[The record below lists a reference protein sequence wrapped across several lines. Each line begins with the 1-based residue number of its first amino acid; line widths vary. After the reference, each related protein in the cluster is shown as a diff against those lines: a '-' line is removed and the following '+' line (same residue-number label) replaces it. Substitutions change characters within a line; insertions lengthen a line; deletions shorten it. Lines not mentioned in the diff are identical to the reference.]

1 MRESEPPRRLADT
14 PIAIVGMAGLFPHA
28 RDARE
33 FWQNI
38 VDARDCIEDVPA
50 SRWNIDDYYD
60 ADPTRPDHTYS
71 RRGGFVPDVDF
82 DPLEFGLPPN
92 QLEVTSTLQTL
103 SLVVARDLLRD
114 AGAPSSAWY
123 DAESTGVVLGV
134 TGPVPL
140 MHPLAARLT
149 TPVLREVVRACGLTE
164 DDAQA
169 IATRY
174 AEAFAPWE
182 ENSFPGLLANVTAG
196 RVANRLGLGGMNST
210 VDAAC
215 AASLSAVRMAIAELV
230 DGRAD
235 MMIAGGADTENSI
248 FGYMCFSKT
257 QALSKS
263 DRISPFDEGADGT
276 LIGEGIGM
284 LALRRLADAE
294 RDGNRIYAVIR
305 GLGSSSDGRSKSIYA
320 PRAEGQERALRRA
333 YADAD
338 CSPASVELFEAHAT
352 GTAVGDRTELTALD
366 GVLRAAAGGHTHFA
380 AIGSVKSQ
388 IGHTK
393 GAAGTASL
401 MKLAL
406 SLYQKTLPPTINV
419 ERPAGPLADDATPLY
434 VNTRTRPWI
443 RDPRRPVRRAAASAM
458 GFGGT
463 NFHVVLEE
471 HSALRPAAGM
481 VHRTAR
487 AWLWHAEDPAALR
500 AALESGVPPVDGTA
514 APVPADHARIGFVTA
529 PGDADGADLRRI
541 ALGQLTAAPDADEW
555 THPAGVYYRRRALPD
570 ARVGALYAGQGSQYL
585 EMGLDAVLGVPTV
598 AQAVDDANAAFTD
611 DATPLAA
618 VMYPPPVFD
627 PELRQEQESRL
638 RATRYAQPAIGA
650 LSAGQYRY
658 LTELGL
664 RCAGHLGHSF
674 GELTA
679 LWAAGALDDT
689 AFFRLA
695 RARGAAMAPPANPA
709 DTADTAAS
717 GPEAADPGTMAAV
730 QAGREQIEEI
740 LGAFPDVVVC
750 NHNAP
755 DQVVVG
761 GGTQAV
767 AEVLEELARRGMTGR
782 LLPVSAAFHTR
793 HVGHAVDRFAQELD
807 AVGVGVPASPVYANT
822 AGAAYGADPAA
833 NRAVL
838 AGQLLAPVDF
848 VAGVE
853 AMRADGCNVFVEFG
867 PKQVLAQLA
876 RRILDGQPVVVVST
890 DGGPLRDGD
899 VALKQAAVQLAVLG
913 LPLADINRYDPA
925 SRSGDADEAP
935 ARKGMTITLTGAEYI
950 PDSRRA
956 LYAAGLTDGFRV
968 SALAAPASVAI
979 APSAAPS
986 TAAPQPAPAEPA
998 VAAAQAVDG
1007 SWGGNGSH
1015 AVAPV
1020 EAVSEPLLDP
1030 AAVTE
1035 AVNRHLDLH
1044 DRYLDGQLQ
1053 IAGELVAL
1061 LRSGTEAALP
1071 GWVPTAVEH
1080 VKEQSLAAGR
1090 THTRANEVLAAL
1102 AGLRLPAGPD
1112 GLAAGGG
1119 TPPGRTEIAP
1129 PGPAV
1134 PFVPLVPAQTNGN
1147 GYRPEAAPP
1156 VAGAYGEAGSGPVA
1170 RSSDAGPAAPTDGV
1184 NGAAAANGAA
1194 HANGAVSTNGAA
1206 GVNGAAT
1213 VNGATAPAGP
1223 GPDAVRAALLSVV
1236 ADRTGYP
1243 AEMIDTTMD
1252 LEADLGVDSIKRVQI
1267 LGALQEHFP
1276 TLPAVGPERLA
1287 DMRTLDHITNHVLT
1301 SLTTGAPGI
1310 PSTNGTSVITA
1321 TAPAAGAAVSVS
1333 PDAVRAALLGVVADR
1348 TGYPAEMIDTTM
1360 DLEADLGVDSIKR
1373 VQILGALQEHF
1384 PTLPAVGPERLA
1396 DMRTLDHITNHVLT
1410 SLTTGAPG
1418 IPSTNGSAGGATSTP
1433 VEAADTTATG
1443 APAGTGR
1450 PDEAPLAR
1458 QRVELVATAAVDILD
1473 ASPYGSG
1480 PVAVL
1485 VDAGGAADDD
1495 ETLAALRDGLI
1506 ERGFTIRTLF
1516 LPGSAPS
1523 AAGTGSEA
1531 TDLADPFAGW
1541 DAAAVE
1547 QALDVALGGDG
1558 TVDLCLLLLAAPRVD
1573 TDSAGPDAA
1582 AWAPGIRRLGEAVL
1596 VAKHAAGP
1604 LARAAARGGRAAF
1617 ATITRLDGGL
1627 GLRGTAPAAQGLLAG
1642 VAGVVKTLAREE
1654 TALFCRALDI
1664 DPAHMPAALA
1674 QLALTELWD
1683 AATDLLEVGVDAD
1696 GTRWTVRP
1704 GPFGAGAHPG
1714 AGLAADADEPP
1725 AAPVLGPDETV
1736 IVTGGGR
1743 GVTADC
1749 VRALAARVPAHF
1761 VLLGRTEADADP
1773 DWADGIPDAGLL
1785 AAAAA
1790 DLAARAG
1797 TGGGRPTPRQAEA
1810 ARRDVLARREIRDT
1824 LAALEAA
1831 GASATYLSVDIAD
1844 QAAVATALA
1853 PYRGVASALVHGAGA
1868 LADSA
1873 LTAKT
1878 PDAVRRV
1885 LTPKLT
1891 GLRNVLEALGDGPG
1905 SPLRHLVLFTS
1916 VAGLMGN
1923 PGQADYAAA
1932 NEALGRLAAGWKQ
1945 AEPARHV
1952 TAIDWGA
1959 WDGGMV
1965 DADLRELFRSRGVA
1979 LIDRAAGAQAFADQ
1993 FTPPRDGDV
2002 RVLIGS
2008 AEALTGAAGSR
2019 PATALVTRRDL
2030 TELAADPVILH
2041 HQVGGFPVLPATFAI
2056 GWLVNAAERT
2066 HPGRT
2071 VVEVRNFDVHKGVV
2085 FDGTGELTL
2094 RLHAA
2099 AAEPEPD
2106 PSGDGDRLVVRASVR
2121 SPGARPVGLS
2131 RYAAT
2136 LVLAPKLPAP
2146 AQVEDWPRLDAV
2158 WSAPGEDGL
2167 AIYTGGTLFHGP
2179 LLRGIRRILD
2189 RGANSVLLECQLPAA
2204 PVAHG
2209 AFAGAAHDP
2218 ALADLLLHG
2227 PSVLGRWLTGQA
2239 CLPLAVG
2246 RIDYRAPLP
2255 AGEPF
2260 AVVVDE
2266 AKVSDTGVVS
2276 RVTAVGRDGRILVR
2290 LHDVAMVGTP
2300 DMAAKFAEGAARWQ
2314 QEVTA

>member
-38 VDARDCIEDVPA
+38 VDARDCITDVPA

-164 DDAQA
+164 DDAAA

-338 CSPASVELFEAHAT
+338 CSPSSVELFEAHAT

-366 GVLRAAAGGHTHFA
+366 GVLRAAAGGQTHFA

-419 ERPAGPLADDATPLY
+419 ERPAGPLAEDATPLY

-500 AALESGVPPVDGTA
+500 AALESGAPPVDGA
-514 APVPADHARIGFVTA
+514 DPADPIPADHARIGFVTA
-529 PGDADGADLRRI
+529 PGDTDGADLLRI
-541 ALGQLTAAPDADEW
+541 ALAQLTAAPDADEW

-585 EMGLDAVLGVPTV
+585 EMGLDTVLGVPTV

-611 DATPLAA
+611 GTTPLAA

-695 RARGAAMAPPANPA
+695 RARGAAMAPPT
-709 DTADTAAS
+709 DTADSDTDT
-717 GPEAADPGTMAAV
+717 GTGTGTGTEAADPGTMAAV

-793 HVGHAVDRFAQELD
+793 HVGHAVDRFSQELD
-807 AVGVGVPASPVYANT
+807 AVGVGVPATPVYANT
-822 AGAAYGADPAA
+822 AGAGYGADPAA
-833 NRAVL
+833 NRDVL

-925 SRSGDADEAP
+925 SHSGDADEVP
-935 ARKGMTITLTGAEYI
+935 ARRGMTITLTGAEYI

-979 APSAAPS
+979 APSAAPL
-986 TAAPQPAPAEPA
+986 TAAPQPAPAEPAVAEPA

-1007 SWGGNGSH
+1007 SWAGNGSH

-1020 EAVSEPLLDP
+1020 ETVSEPLLDP

-1071 GWVPTAVEH
+1071 GWVPAAVEH
-1080 VKEQSLAAGR
+1080 VKEQSLATGR

-1102 AGLRLPAGPD
+1102 AGLRLPAGPEV
-1112 GLAAGGG
+1112 LPTGGG
-1119 TPPGRTEIAP
+1119 TPPGRTEIP
-1129 PGPAV
+1129 LPGPAV
-1134 PFVPLVPAQTNGN
+1134 PFVPLVPAQTNRNGN
-1147 GYRPEAAPP
+1147 GYRPEAASP
-1156 VAGAYGEAGSGPVA
+1156 VSGAHGEAGSGPVA
-1170 RSSDAGPAAPTDGV
+1170 RSTDAAPAAPTGDV
-1184 NGAAAANGAA
+1184 TGAAA
-1194 HANGAVSTNGAA
+1194 ANGAVSTNGAA
-1206 GVNGAAT
+1206 GVDGASS

-1223 GPDAVRAALLSVV
+1223 GQDAVRAALLSVV

-1287 DMRTLDHITNHVLT
+1287 DMRTLDHITHHVLT
-1301 SLTTGAPGI
+1301 SL
-1310 PSTNGTSVITA
+1310 
-1321 TAPAAGAAVSVS
+1321 
-1333 PDAVRAALLGVVADR
+1333 
-1348 TGYPAEMIDTTM
+1348 
-1360 DLEADLGVDSIKR
+1360 
-1373 VQILGALQEHF
+1373 
-1384 PTLPAVGPERLA
+1384 
-1396 DMRTLDHITNHVLT
+1396 
-1410 SLTTGAPG
+1410 
-1418 IPSTNGSAGGATSTP
+1418 ATSTP
-1433 VEAADTTATG
+1433 AETADATATAIG
-1443 APAGTGR
+1443 APAGTDR

-1458 QRVELVATAAVDILD
+1458 QRVELVATSAVDVLD

-1485 VDAGGAADDD
+1485 VDAGGTAGND
-1495 ETLAALRDGLI
+1495 ETLTALREGLI

-1523 AAGTGSEA
+1523 ATDTGSEA

-1547 QALDVALGGDG
+1547 QALDDTLGGDG
-1558 TVDLCLLLLAAPRVD
+1558 TVDLCLLLLAAPRGEADAAARSD
-1573 TDSAGPDAA
+1573 TD
-1582 AWAPGIRRLGEAVL
+1582 AWAPGIRRLAEAVL

-1604 LARAAARGGRAAF
+1604 LARATARGGRAAF

-1627 GLRGTAPAAQGLLAG
+1627 GLRGTAPAAQGLLGGA
-1642 VAGVVKTLAREE
+1642 AGVVKTLAREE
-1654 TALFCRALDI
+1654 PALFCRALDI
-1664 DPAHMPAALA
+1664 DPVHTPAALA

-1704 GPFGAGAHPG
+1704 GPFGAGARPG
-1714 AGLAADADEPP
+1714 AGPAADAEVDATEP
-1725 AAPVLGPDETV
+1725 ATAPVLGRDETV

-1749 VRALAARVPAHF
+1749 VRALATRVPAHF
-1761 VLLGRTEADADP
+1761 VLLGRTAADADP
-1773 DWADGIPDAGLL
+1773 GWADGIPDAGLL

-1797 TGGGRPTPRQAEA
+1797 TGGARPTPRQAEA

-1824 LAALEAA
+1824 LAALEAV

-1844 QAAVATALA
+1844 RAAVTAALA

-1891 GLRNVLEALGDGPG
+1891 GLRNVLGALGDGPG

-1945 AEPARHV
+1945 TEPARHV

-1993 FTPPRDGDV
+1993 FTPPHDGDV

-2019 PATALVTRRDL
+2019 PAPALVTRRDL
-2030 TELAADPVILH
+2030 TELATDPVILH

-2066 HPGRT
+2066 HPGRV
-2071 VVEVRNFDVHKGVV
+2071 VVEVRDFDVHKGVV

-2099 AAEPEPD
+2099 AAEPDPD
-2106 PSGDGDRLVVRASVR
+2106 PNPSGDGDGDRLVVRASVR
-2121 SPGARPVGLS
+2121 SPGALPVGLS

-2146 AQVEDWPRLDAV
+2146 AQVEDWPRLDAA

-2167 AIYTGGTLFHGP
+2167 EIYTGGTLFHGP

-2189 RGANSVLLECQLPAA
+2189 RGADSVILECQLSAA

-2314 QEVTA
+2314 QEGTS

>member
-1 MRESEPPRRLADT
+1 
-14 PIAIVGMAGLFPHA
+14 MAGLFPHA

-38 VDARDCIEDVPA
+38 VDARDCITDVPA

-164 DDAQA
+164 DDAAA

-338 CSPASVELFEAHAT
+338 CSPSSVELFEAHAT

-366 GVLRAAAGGHTHFA
+366 GVLRAAAGGQAHFA

-500 AALESGVPPVDGTA
+500 AALEAGAPPVDGA
-514 APVPADHARIGFVTA
+514 GPADPIPADHARIGFVTA
-529 PGDADGADLRRI
+529 PGDTDGADLRRI
-541 ALGQLTAAPDADEW
+541 ALAQLTAAPDADEW

-695 RARGAAMAPPANPA
+695 RARGAAMAPPA
-709 DTADTAAS
+709 DTADT
-717 GPEAADPGTMAAV
+717 GTGTGTGTEAADPGTMAAV

-761 GGTQAV
+761 GGTPAV

-807 AVGVGVPASPVYANT
+807 AVGVGVPATPVYANT

-925 SRSGDADEAP
+925 SHSGDADEAP
-935 ARKGMTITLTGAEYI
+935 ARKGMTITLTGAEYV

-968 SALAAPASVAI
+968 SALAASASTEIASSVTTPAVPAVPPAL
-979 APSAAPS
+979 APAAALAAP
-986 TAAPQPAPAEPA
+986 TAAAALPA
-998 VAAAQAVDG
+998 VAATQAADG
-1007 SWGGNGSH
+1007 PWAGNGSR
-1015 AVAPV
+1015 AVEPMETAGT
-1020 EAVSEPLLDP
+1020 PLLDP

-1035 AVNRHLDLH
+1035 AVTRHLDLH

-1061 LRSGTEAALP
+1061 LRSDAQTELP

-1112 GLAAGGG
+1112 ALAAGGG
-1119 TPPGRTEIAP
+1119 TPPGRTEIAL
-1129 PGPAV
+1129 PGQAAA
-1134 PFVPLVPAQTNGN
+1134 PFGPLVPAQTNANGN
-1147 GYRPEAAPP
+1147 GYRPEATPP
-1156 VAGAYGEAGSGPVA
+1156 VVPAYGEAGSGPVA
-1170 RSSDAGPAAPTDGV
+1170 RSTDAGPAAPTDGV
-1184 NGAAAANGAA
+1184 TGTAAANGTAQ
-1194 HANGAVSTNGAA
+1194 ANGTVNTNGTA
-1206 GVNGAAT
+1206 GVNGASS
-1213 VNGATAPAGP
+1213 VNGATDPAGP
-1223 GPDAVRAALLSVV
+1223 GPDAVRTALLSVV

-1301 SLTTGAPGI
+1301 SLTTAA
-1310 PSTNGTSVITA
+1310 PSTNG
-1321 TAPAAGAAVSVS
+1321 APVAAAAASSSSVS

-1410 SLTTGAPG
+1410 SLTTAA
-1418 IPSTNGSAGGATSTP
+1418 PSTNGAPVAAAATP
-1433 VEAADTTATG
+1433 A
-1443 APAGTGR
+1443 AGTDR
-1450 PDEAPLAR
+1450 PDETPLPR
-1458 QRVELVATAAVDILD
+1458 QHVALVATAAVDVLD
-1473 ASPYGSG
+1473 ASPYGPD

-1485 VDAGGAADDD
+1485 VDAGGAAADN
-1495 ETLAALRDGLI
+1495 ESLTALRDGLT
-1506 ERGFTIRTLF
+1506 ERGFTVRTLL
-1516 LPGSAPS
+1516 LPDSTLG
-1523 AAGTGSEA
+1523 AAGTGPEA
-1531 TDLADPFAGW
+1531 TDPADPFAGW

-1547 QALDVALGGDG
+1547 QALDDTLGGDG
-1558 TVDLCLLLLAAPRVD
+1558 TVDLCLLLLTAPRGD
-1573 TDSAGPDAA
+1573 ASAAAEPDAD
-1582 AWAPGIRRLGEAVL
+1582 AWAPGIRRLAEAVL

-1617 ATITRLDGGL
+1617 GTITRLDGGL
-1627 GLRGTAPAAQGLLAG
+1627 GLRGTASAAQGLLGG

-1664 DPAHMPAALA
+1664 DPAHTPAALA
-1674 QLALTELWD
+1674 QLTLTELWD
-1683 AATDLLEVGVDAD
+1683 AATDLLEIGVDAD

-1704 GPFGAGAHPG
+1704 GPFGAGAHPSASQG
-1714 AGLAADADEPP
+1714 PDGTDAPQAVEAAEGDAV
-1725 AAPVLGPDETV
+1725 PVLSRDETV

-1761 VLLGRTEADADP
+1761 VLLGRTAADADP

-1797 TGGGRPTPRQAEA
+1797 TGGPRPTPRQAEA

-1844 QAAVATALA
+1844 QAAVTAALA

-1891 GLRNVLEALGDGPG
+1891 GLRNVLDALGDGLGDGSG

-1945 AEPARHV
+1945 AEPSRHV

-2002 RVLIGS
+2002 RVLVGS
-2008 AEALTGAAGSR
+2008 AEALTGTAGSR
-2019 PATALVTRRDL
+2019 PAPALVTRRDL
-2030 TELAADPVILH
+2030 TELATDPVILH

-2066 HPGRT
+2066 HPGHV
-2071 VVEVRNFDVHKGVV
+2071 VVEVRDFDVHKGVV

-2094 RLHAA
+2094 RLHTA

-2106 PSGDGDRLVVRASVR
+2106 PSGDGDGDRLVVRASVR

-2136 LVLAPKLPAP
+2136 LVLAPRLPAP

-2167 AIYTGGTLFHGP
+2167 EIYTGGTLFHGP

-2189 RGANSVLLECQLPAA
+2189 RGTDSVILECQLPAA

-2209 AFAGAAHDP
+2209 AFAGSAHDP

-2290 LHDVAMVGTP
+2290 LRDVAMVGTP